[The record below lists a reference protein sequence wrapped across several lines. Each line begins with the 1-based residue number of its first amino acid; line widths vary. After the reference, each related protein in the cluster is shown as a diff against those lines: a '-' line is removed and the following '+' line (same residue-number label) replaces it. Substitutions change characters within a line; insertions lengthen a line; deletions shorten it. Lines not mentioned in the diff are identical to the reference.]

1 MTDEKR
7 ENYRQIFKSTSLIG
21 GAQIVS
27 LAIGVVRVKVL
38 ALLLGPAGV
47 GLMGMYTSVMTL
59 ISTIFGMGVG
69 NAGVR
74 QVAESAACHDEA
86 RIGLTVRTV
95 KAVVL
100 VLGLVGTVVTALL
113 CIPISRATFGSSIY
127 AWGIVIVSL
136 TVFFDNVA
144 LGQKALL
151 QGLRRLKDLA
161 KCTILG
167 ALFGAVAGI
176 ALVYFFREKGVVYF
190 IVAGSAFGVLTSWWY
205 SRKIEIRMPPLQVR
219 EMKAETTALLG
230 LGFAFMISALLTA
243 GSTYLIRILVVRSL
257 GMTAVGLYTATVT
270 LSSLYVGMVINAM
283 GADFYP
289 RLTGISKDHPAMNR
303 LVNEQTEMGVLMA
316 IPGILAT
323 LVLAP
328 WVLCIFYS
336 SEFVSA
342 TSIVRWQVLG
352 VALRVVSFP
361 MGFVILAKGMSRL
374 FILTEFLAN
383 ALQVG
388 LIFVCMHVWGM
399 TGLGI
404 AFFIVYVAYTLMM
417 TFVCWRVTGFVWSRK
432 ACVLMLAASGT
443 IIVTGLSI
451 YLVTGTIGL
460 VLGLT
465 ITTVVSAVCLYQ
477 VQKLMKIDFMQYVR
491 SHISRK

>member
-1 MTDEKR
+1 MK
-7 ENYRQIFKSTSLIG
+7 
-21 GAQIVS
+21 A
-27 LAIGVVRVKVL
+27 L

-47 GLMGMYTSVMTL
+47 GLMGMYSSVMTL
-59 ISTIFGMGVG
+59 ISTIFGMGIG

-100 VLGLVGTVVTALL
+100 VLGLVGVVVTALL
-113 CIPISRATFGSSIY
+113 CVPISRATFGSPIY

-167 ALFGAVAGI
+167 ALFGAVVGI

-205 SRKIEIRMPPLQVR
+205 SRKVEIPTPPLR
-219 EMKAETTALLG
+219 LGEMKAETKALMG
-230 LGFAFMISALLTA
+230 LGFAFMISALLSV

-270 LSSLYVGMVINAM
+270 LSALYVGMVINAM

-316 IPGILAT
+316 LPGILAT

-328 WVLCIFYS
+328 WILRIFYS

-342 TSIVRWQVLG
+342 SSIIRWQVLG

-361 MGFVILAKGMSRL
+361 MGFVILAKGMSRV
-374 FILTEFLAN
+374 FILTEFLTN

-388 LIFVCMHVWGM
+388 LIFVCMHAWGM

-404 AFFIVYVAYTLMM
+404 AFFIMYVANTLMLI
-417 TFVCWRVTGFVWSRK
+417 FVCWRVTGFVWSRK
-432 ACVLMLAASGT
+432 AGVLMLAASGA
-443 IIVTGLSI
+443 IVATVLSV
-451 YLVTGTIGL
+451 YFVDGAIGL
-460 VLGLT
+460 VLGLA
-465 ITTVVSAVCLYQ
+465 ITAIVSAVCLYQ
-477 VQKLMKIDFMQYVR
+477 LQKLMKFDFLQFVR